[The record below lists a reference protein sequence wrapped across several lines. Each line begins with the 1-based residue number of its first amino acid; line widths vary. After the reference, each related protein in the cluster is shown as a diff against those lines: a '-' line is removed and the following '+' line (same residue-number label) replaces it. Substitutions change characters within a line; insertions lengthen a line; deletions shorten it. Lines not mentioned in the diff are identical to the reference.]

1 MRVLVTG
8 SSGQLGSEIARQLAH
23 GDEVVGIDA
32 APGRW
37 TTHVADILDHG
48 VVGPLLHG
56 TDAVVHTASLHARH
70 LAERTRQAFVDVN
83 VTGTLRLLE
92 AAAAAGVR
100 RVVYTST
107 TSLYGFALEPTDR
120 AVWVTEELA
129 PRPRDVYD
137 LTKIAAEELCRQVA
151 AESGMTAVSL
161 RTARFFPEPPARLAR
176 YRLYRGVD
184 VRDAAAAHV
193 LALTA
198 PTPTFAVFNVA
209 ARSPFRESDLP
220 ELLRD
225 APAVVR
231 RVAPEVALGFA
242 ERGWGLP
249 ASIDR
254 VYVIERAERNLGFA
268 PRYGAARCVDEAADA
283 SRRPDE

>member
-8 SSGQLGSEIARQLAH
+8 SSGQLGSEIARQLAEGH
-23 GDEVVGIDA
+23 EVVGLDA

-37 TTHVADILDHG
+37 TTHVADLLDHG
-48 VVGPLLHG
+48 VVGPLLRG
-56 TDAVVHTASLHARH
+56 TAAIVHTASLHARH
-70 LAERTRQAFVDVN
+70 LAQRSRQDFVDVN

-92 AAAAAGVR
+92 AAAAAGVG

-120 AVWVTEELA
+120 AVWVTEELP

-151 AESGMTAVSL
+151 REGGLTAVSL
-161 RTARFFPEPPARLAR
+161 RTARFFPEPPARVAW
-176 YRLYRGVD
+176 YRLYRGVG
-184 VRDAAAAHV
+184 VRDAAAAHL

-198 PTPTFAVFNVA
+198 SLPPFAVFNIA
-209 ARSPFRESDLP
+209 ARSPFREADRA

-231 RVAPEVALGFA
+231 RVAPEVARGFA
-242 ERGWGLP
+242 ERGWEMP

-254 VYVIERAERNLGFA
+254 VYVIDRAERGLGFA
-268 PRYGAARCVDEAADA
+268 PRYGAARYLAEEADVG
-283 SRRPDE
+283 